1 MEKQA
6 SDVTNT
12 RNAIGKVRLRTF
24 THTWASDTETRVL
37 VVHGIV
43 PVLHRAKDGSLLV
56 RIAGGYQLFVY
67 PEQIIQVMEV

>member
-6 SDVTNT
+6 SHVTNT
-12 RNAIGKVRLRTF
+12 RGAIGKARLRTF
-24 THTWASDTETRVL
+24 THTWVSETETRVF

-43 PVLHRAKDGSLLV
+43 PVLHKAKDGSMLV